1 MCNKAKSTIVVGYIR
16 VGRGQNSWKNREV
29 GVNNQVGLV
38 ARNAMDCAKKTAGGK
53 WRQRNGFLNH
63 YLLLLTN
70 VVLLSK
76 WNKVC
81 KNSWWIYFEAYYLQQ
96 GYPIIHI
103 RGNLNTFFYSLHH
116 LYIEHYVNIKV
127 IISYYTTNNNNITPA
142 PNIDYLYIK

>member
-38 ARNAMDCAKKTAGGK
+38 VAGNAMDCAKKTVLLGK

-70 VVLLSK
+70 VV
-76 WNKVC
+76 
-81 KNSWWIYFEAYYLQQ
+81 
-96 GYPIIHI
+96 G
-103 RGNLNTFFYSLHH
+103 
-116 LYIEHYVNIKV
+116 V
-127 IISYYTTNNNNITPA
+127 IIKMEQSVQEFLMN
-142 PNIDYLYIK
+142 LF